1 MSNLHPIFEDILN
14 AFTGRPASVSGH
26 IVAAAAEAAPDH
38 GSPERNMVAAENL
51 SAAGMDPADPILREP
66 AASAIDAALR
76 GDDNYEPEVE
86 EEVDRR
92 REWDRIL
99 KYGMVL
105 LFAASAFG
113 LLIPA
118 TPTPIDDS
126 LPSGCTERSRATNPA
141 SATDGWRGFLWT
153 T

>member
-1 MSNLHPIFEDILN
+1 MLEND
-14 AFTGRPASVSGH
+14 PALMHLQTAALSVTCPGC
-26 IVAAAAEAAPDH
+26 DT
-38 GSPERNMVAAENL
+38 PERLMVAAENL

-66 AASAIDAALR
+66 DASAIDAALR
-76 GDDNYEPEVE
+76 GDDDYEPEVE
-86 EEVDRR
+86 EEIDRR

-113 LLIPA
+113 LMAPA

-126 LPSGCTERSRATNPA
+126 LSSGLHDAGRTTNPA
-141 SATDGWRGFLWT
+141 PATDGWRGFLWT